1 MVLCTHFRA
10 VFFTVGLIS
19 CQASD
24 GADTDSTAPPDVTA
38 ADWQLEVPALVE
50 IGDESRGPNYQF
62 AQISGLRRLQDGG
75 IVVANNGTAE
85 VRAYSPAGEHRW
97 SAGQLGDGPGDFR
110 FLTWI
115 ALLPG
120 DTILAHD
127 NQPTR
132 LVTFT
137 PEGQHLNTLPV
148 RVTGVGCGP
157 YRPGLPGL
165 QLLVLSCPPR
175 VPQPPGIH
183 RPARHVAIVDP
194 MTSTLR
200 RLATVEGPEE
210 LVLEGGNWA
219 YPALGLSPAVAA
231 RDSIIVYG
239 SSERFEVQV
248 MDLDGRVVRTI
259 SWQGSRQPVS
269 DSLRRLYE
277 YEATRRLVEFARRTG
292 RDTLAVI
299 EGGVRQAPAY
309 SDSVPTIGSILL
321 DPDLNIWVSDFGLR
335 ENPATRWSVF
345 GLSGEHLAEVRVPQR
360 FRIFDIGRDY
370 VLGVRRDVDG
380 LESIRLHRLVKSN

>member
-1 MVLCTHFRA
+1 MALRTRCQVL
-10 VFFTVGLIS
+10 FFTAGLVS
-19 CQASD
+19 CQGPD
-24 GADTDSTAPPDVTA
+24 GADTGSTAPPNVTA
-38 ADWQLEVPALVE
+38 AVWQLEVPALVE
-50 IGDESRGPNYQF
+50 IGDESRGRAYQF
-62 AQISGLRRLQDGG
+62 AQISGLRRLQDGS
-75 IVVANNGTAE
+75 IIVANNGTAE

-110 FLTWI
+110 SLTWV

-120 DTILAHD
+120 DTIVAHD

-137 PEGQHLNTLPV
+137 PEGQHLKTVPV
-148 RVTGVGCGP
+148 SVTGVGCGS

-175 VPQPPGIH
+175 VSKPPGIH
-183 RPARHVAIVDP
+183 RPARYVAIVDP
-194 MTSTLR
+194 FAATLR

-210 LVLEGGNWA
+210 LVLEGGNWT
-219 YPALGLSPAVAA
+219 YPAFGLSPAAAA

-248 MDLDGRVVRTI
+248 MDLDGRVARTI
-259 SWQGSRQPVS
+259 SWQGSRQPVT

-277 YEATRRLVEFARRTG
+277 YDATRRLIDFARRTG

-321 DPDLNIWVSDFGLR
+321 DSDLNIWVSDFGFR

-345 GLSGEHLAEVRVPQR
+345 GLSGEHLAEVHVPQR

-370 VLGVRRDVDG
+370 VLGVQRDVDG